1 MKRKIIYIIGFVLVT
16 AIVSA
21 QDYESDFREVQKQ
34 FQERLKTTPAN
45 LKTYLEQYPYTPY
58 SDEIYLMEGV
68 LHVEKEKYKQATK
81 AFAKVNG
88 KNLSRETQPML
99 LFYWGY
105 ALLKQENYEKAL
117 SYLLRV
123 KQKESLYT
131 PHARYYAGYC
141 YYCTK
146 DFQNALAEFLS
157 VQHLAG
163 YQQIV
168 PYYLVQIDY
177 AQGNYEQVYTRAN
190 QLLDTFP
197 DNKHNYEL
205 HRMLGEMYYQDSA
218 YNDAIQHLEAYHTLT
233 LEQERE
239 PLRSD
244 IYLLGVA
251 NYKVGKYQ
259 EAIQQ
264 LKNIKE
270 QKDSISEST
279 YLHLG
284 HSYLRV
290 GDEERAKLSYAAA
303 MRLNINSRVR
313 EEAMYNYVQI
323 TYLQGSALGDN
334 ITAFQDFLRE
344 YPNTKYTNNVYAL
357 MADMYMNSKNYKA
370 AYDALVGI
378 KQPDAKMQET
388 IQFLRYQLGIDA
400 FLQGNMKEAANW
412 MTQVIKNEKKSSHYK
427 TEAYYMRAES
437 RYRMLQYPA
446 CIEDIEAFVK
456 QSNAPKSKNYTTA
469 LYLKAYA
476 LFNQQLLKQAEYVFR
491 QYISQA
497 DSTQTLFTDALNRLG
512 DCLFSSRQFDD
523 AVAIYERAIRLGNYA
538 TDYALFQQ
546 GYALGLLHRYPEK
559 IQKMGQLSSR
569 YPRSDYADDALYE
582 TARAHLQL
590 DQNEEAIKMYTRIL
604 GQYPNSNKAAKA
616 ALELS
621 MTYRTLK
628 QYDKAIQA
636 YKNTIQK
643 YAGSEEAYAAL
654 EGLEQVYVETNNIS
668 DYLAY
673 TKTLNKINMRT
684 SSQEDSLV
692 YVTAELQYIMGNYE
706 EAAAGMTTYI
716 TSFCPGGRYC
726 VTALYYAANSFYQ
739 LRKYDAAQ
747 EQYSALAA
755 IEGNPYMEEACMRSA
770 EIAYDKEEYKTAAYY
785 FQQMLRVASSSS
797 MRITAQLGILRCNQ
811 HEGNIEAVIAAA
823 TQLLEQ
829 DQLTDNIR
837 QEALYYRA
845 KAHLSNQQYGLA
857 VVDLTPLSKEV
868 RTPMGAEAKYQLA
881 NAYFQLGSVELAE
894 EEVMSFTQMQ
904 TTQQYWLAKSLI
916 LLSDINVQRNDI
928 FQAKQYLL
936 ALQSNYQQQDDIT
949 TIIADKLQEI
959 ATLETA
965 NQQAS
970 TEIEEDTIL
979 WESLSYYSSQP
990 ASCL

>member
-290 GDEERAKLSYAAA
+290 GEEEKAKLSYAAT

-512 DCLFSSRQFDD
+512 DCLFSNRQFDD
-523 AVAIYERAIRLGNYA
+523 AVATYERAIRLGNYA

-881 NAYFQLGSVELAE
+881 NAYFQLGSIELAE

-979 WESLSYYSSQP
+979 
-990 ASCL
+990 

>member
-290 GDEERAKLSYAAA
+290 GEEEKAKLSYAAA

-523 AVAIYERAIRLGNYA
+523 AVATYERAIRLGNYA

-881 NAYFQLGSVELAE
+881 NAYFQLGSIELAE

-970 TEIEEDTIL
+970 TEIEEDTTL
-979 WESLSYYSSQP
+979 
-990 ASCL
+990 